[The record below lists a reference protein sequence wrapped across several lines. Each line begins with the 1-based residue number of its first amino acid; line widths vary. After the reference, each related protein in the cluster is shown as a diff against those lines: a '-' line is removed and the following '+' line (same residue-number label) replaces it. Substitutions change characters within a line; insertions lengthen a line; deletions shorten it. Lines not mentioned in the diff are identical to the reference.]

1 MLIKI
6 ALGNQ
11 KQLIRQPFTKFVA
24 KRQHCAYLLSK
35 HLLCMFYFLMTDSS
49 STGFA
54 VRKSN
59 FTLGKCKISKYK
71 FANIFLTYINILN
84 ICHKFTSLKSRIA
97 LSCKKNCT
105 V

>member
-1 MLIKI
+1 MCRIEF
-6 ALGNQ
+6 G
-11 KQLIRQPFTKFVA
+11 T
-24 KRQHCAYLLSK
+24 
-35 HLLCMFYFLMTDSS
+35 SS

-71 FANIFLTYINILN
+71 FANIFLTYINIPN

-97 LSCKKNCT
+97 LQVARKIAPCEWAFNYKWYYNSFN
-105 V
+105 